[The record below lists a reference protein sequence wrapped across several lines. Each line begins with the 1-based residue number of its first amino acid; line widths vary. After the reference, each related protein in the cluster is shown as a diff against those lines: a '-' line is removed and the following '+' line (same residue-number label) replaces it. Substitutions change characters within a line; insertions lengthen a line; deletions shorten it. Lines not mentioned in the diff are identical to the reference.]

1 MKETM
6 PKTVT
11 ITRTF
16 TYDVAGIVET
26 FEHIW
31 GTDISQVWQSV
42 EEVINDWVHE
52 DMRSP
57 IHPRE
62 LVWTDEEGNEL

>member
-1 MKETM
+1 MEQNTT
-6 PKTVT
+6 PKMVT

-16 TYDVAGIVET
+16 TYDVTQVIET
-26 FEHIW
+26 FQDIW
-31 GTDISQVWQSV
+31 NTDNPRWEDI
-42 EEVINDWVHE
+42 EAVITGWVDE

-62 LVWTDEEGNEL
+62 LVWTDEEGQEL